1 MSRKQSKNRI
11 VITAALLL
19 ALLLSAC
26 GSAGPSAAPAEP
38 APAPAAEPAPVAAP
52 QQKAAEPAVPASAE
66 QTVEL
71 KEAEAPAAVPA
82 ENIPLPNPEAPEETP
97 ELPPEPFSP
106 RLSEQEKVDDSFFAD
121 SAFLG
126 NSLVRG
132 LELYGGLES
141 GDFYAVT
148 STSVV
153 NVDMYKDAKLES
165 GEDGTL
171 LEALCENPHDRIY
184 VLLGVNEISFEPD
197 YFIELYSQMLDK
209 IEEQEP
215 EAEIY
220 IMGLTPVTEQK
231 SGEGDLFSMKR
242 IAEYNEA
249 LYALAEERECRYVD
263 LVEALADETG
273 YLPEEQSVDGI
284 HMTQDKYSEWAD
296 YLRTHYAPEE

>member
-1 MSRKQSKNRI
+1 MSLKQSKNRI
-11 VITAALLL
+11 VIAATLLL
-19 ALLLSAC
+19 GLLLSAC
-26 GSAGPSAAPAEP
+26 GSAAPSAARAEQTSEP
-38 APAPAAEPAPVAAP
+38 VPAPVAE
-52 QQKAAEPAVPASAE
+52 QQPETAETSVPAAE
-66 QTVEL
+66 QNIEL
-71 KEAEAPAAVPA
+71 KEASAPAAAPVD
-82 ENIPLPNPEAPEETP
+82 IQLPSPEAPVQESEP
-97 ELPPEPFSP
+97 EPLPFSP
-106 RLSEQEKVDDSFFAD
+106 RLSEQEPVDDSFFAD

-132 LELYGGLES
+132 LGLYGGLTS
-141 GDFYAVT
+141 GDFYAIT

-153 NVDMYKDAKLES
+153 NVDMYKDTKLQN
-165 GEDGTL
+165 GANGTL

-220 IMGLTPVTEQK
+220 IMGLTPVTEEK
-231 SGEGDLFSMKR
+231 SGEGDLFSMER
-242 IAEYNEA
+242 ISRYNEA
-249 LYALAEERECRYVD
+249 LFALAEEREYRYVD

-273 YLPEEQSVDGI
+273 YLPEEQSIDGI
-284 HMTQDKYSEWAD
+284 HMTQEKYEQWAD

>member
-1 MSRKQSKNRI
+1 MGMSRKQSKNRI
-11 VITAALLL
+11 MIAAALLL

-26 GSAGPSAAPAEP
+26 GSAAPAAAPAEP
-38 APAPAAEPAPVAAP
+38 APAPAPAPTEAP
-52 QQKAAEPAVPASAE
+52 QQKAAEPAVPTAAE

-71 KEAEAPAAVPA
+71 KEAEAPAAAPA
-82 ENIPLPNPEAPEETP
+82 DVVPLPNPEVPAPTQTP
-97 ELPPEPFSP
+97 EPVPFSP
-106 RLSEQEKVDDSFFAD
+106 HLSEQEKVDDSFFAD

-132 LELYGGLES
+132 LELYGGLEG
-141 GDFYAVT
+141 GDFYAIT

-165 GEDGTL
+165 GADGTL